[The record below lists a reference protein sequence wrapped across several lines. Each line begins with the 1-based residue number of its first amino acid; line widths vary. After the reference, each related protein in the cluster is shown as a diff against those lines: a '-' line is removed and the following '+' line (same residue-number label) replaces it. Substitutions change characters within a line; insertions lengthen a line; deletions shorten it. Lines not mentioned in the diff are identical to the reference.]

1 MAYENEV
8 YLNSAHET
16 CSELFLFPHICTPT
30 RSLSAESRV
39 VVDIIEERKLLS
51 GEKENPRKTPLNENR
66 FIMLDGPW

>member
-16 CSELFLFPHICTPT
+16 CSELFLSPHICTPT
-30 RSLSAESRV
+30 RSHGMARV

-51 GEKENPRKTPLNENR
+51 GEKGKTHESLYYARRPSKLIR
-66 FIMLDGPW
+66 